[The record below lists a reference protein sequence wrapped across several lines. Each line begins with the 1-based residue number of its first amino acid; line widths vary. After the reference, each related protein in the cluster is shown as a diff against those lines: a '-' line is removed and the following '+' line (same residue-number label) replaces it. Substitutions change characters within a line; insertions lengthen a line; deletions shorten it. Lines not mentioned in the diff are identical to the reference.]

1 MRKTEEMIYRCPLFE
16 GIEKKEFPVMLETLD
31 SQLKNYRS
39 RQIVIKEGHPVYR
52 MGILLEGTLTISD
65 VSFWGTLTPIEEIQP
80 GMIFAEDL
88 AQTRGAIADERI
100 EAVTASIVLWVGLSE
115 ILKLDGSQPWH
126 TIVVRNLMNQFAR
139 RSLLL
144 QQRQKIL
151 VQRSTPAKIRCFLS
165 RQFFHNSSP
174 SFDIPYTRAE
184 MAEYLAVDRS
194 ALSTEIARLARDGW
208 FSSDHNHFELKE
220 KGPGQ
225 K

>member
-88 AQTRGAIADERI
+88 AQTRG
-100 EAVTASIVLWVGLSE
+100 
-115 ILKLDGSQPWH
+115 
-126 TIVVRNLMNQFAR
+126 
-139 RSLLL
+139 
-144 QQRQKIL
+144 
-151 VQRSTPAKIRCFLS
+151 
-165 RQFFHNSSP
+165 
-174 SFDIPYTRAE
+174 
-184 MAEYLAVDRS
+184 
-194 ALSTEIARLARDGW
+194 
-208 FSSDHNHFELKE
+208 
-220 KGPGQ
+220 
-225 K
+225 